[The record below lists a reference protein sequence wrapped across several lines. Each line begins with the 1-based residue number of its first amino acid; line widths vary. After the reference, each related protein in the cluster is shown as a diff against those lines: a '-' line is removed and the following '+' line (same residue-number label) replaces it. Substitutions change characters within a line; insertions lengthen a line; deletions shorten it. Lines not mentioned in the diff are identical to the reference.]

1 MPGKRKINKIPA
13 KSIIDSVYKDGEA
26 IMKERK
32 ITPIFRSVVKPDSPK
47 KRMAAYC
54 RVSSQQDEQLHS
66 LAAQMRF
73 YENLLSKDENCEF
86 VGIYADE
93 GISGTRTKNRSEFLR
108 LIDDCRVGNVD
119 GIITKSV
126 SRFGRNTV
134 DTLVFTRELRNLE
147 IDVFFE
153 KENLHSCSPEGELLL
168 TLMAAIAESEAV
180 SMSDNIKWGKR
191 RRYEKG
197 LVGSL
202 AINNMY
208 GLCKINSEIAIYEQ
222 EATIVRRIFKE
233 FIDGFNY
240 DEITNGLL
248 SDEIPTRRLGAKW
261 ASTTIKNIVSN
272 EKYCGDCRFQ
282 KTFIQDPISHKSV
295 LNRGELPQ
303 FLVEDCLP
311 AIINKETWKIA
322 QEIRIRHTLKT
333 KPPCKEHP
341 FRGIMYCG
349 VCGKQYGSY
358 YYHGVGRESIPAFR
372 CVSRLDKS
380 GAEISGRTYTPPHKA
395 TYTKNPT
402 VALEEYRERY
412 CKEAQSRQM
421 LCSDIRI
428 SIDRPEKAYVHA
440 WNLLVSKKAR
450 YQATLRRTA
459 NNTGDI
465 LTRYRANEMIALL
478 DDVGKISVFSYPLML
493 KTIDKVEVTSAEKL
507 SFLFQSGIRITV

>member
-1 MPGKRKINKIPA
+1 
-13 KSIIDSVYKDGEA
+13 
-26 IMKERK
+26 MKERK
-32 ITPIFRSVVKPDSPK
+32 ITPIFHPVVKTDSLK

-73 YENLLSKDENCEF
+73 YENMLSKDTNCEF
-86 VGIYADE
+86 AGIYADE
-93 GISGTRTKNRSEFLR
+93 GISGTRTKNRTEFLR
-108 LIDDCRVGNVD
+108 LIEDCRAGKVD

-134 DTLVFTRELRNLE
+134 DTLVFTRELRSLGV
-147 IDVFFE
+147 DVFFE

-168 TLMAAIAESEAV
+168 TLMAALAESEAV

-191 RRYEKG
+191 RRFEKG

-202 AINNMY
+202 PISNAY
-208 GLCKINSEIAIYEQ
+208 GYCKMNGEIAINEQ

-240 DEITNGLL
+240 SEITGRLV
-248 SDEIPTRRLGAKW
+248 SDGIPTRRSASW
-261 ASTTIKNIVSN
+261 ANTTIINIISN

-295 LNRGELPQ
+295 PNRGELPQ
-303 FLVEDCLP
+303 YLVEDCLP
-311 AIINKETWKIA
+311 AIVDKETWIVA
-322 QEIRIRHTLKT
+322 QEIRKRHTPEL

-349 VCGKQYGSY
+349 ICGKPFGSY
-358 YYHGVGRESIPAFR
+358 YYHGVGRELIPAFR
-372 CVSRLDKS
+372 CISRHDNS
-380 GAEISGRTYTPPHKA
+380 GAEIPGMMYTPPHKA

-402 VALEEYRERY
+402 VALEDYRKRY
-412 CKEAQSRQM
+412 CKGPQPRQM

-428 SIDRPEKAYVHA
+428 SIDRPEKALVQA

-450 YQATLRRTA
+450 YQATLRRT
-459 NNTGDI
+459 TDTTDDI
-465 LTRYRANEMIALL
+465 LMRYRANEMIGLL
-478 DDVGKISVFSYPLML
+478 EEVGKIPTFSYPLML
-493 KTIDKVEVTSAEKL
+493 KTLDRVEVTPAGKL
-507 SFLFQSGIRITV
+507 TFQFQSGIRVTV